1 MTTHHI
7 TVNRIPQFL
16 LSQGDLMG
24 VCIVFQTDISAQVC
38 SPKCNFKLILVL
50 SLEGFSVSI
59 KVLFTLRMQNF

>member
-1 MTTHHI
+1 MTTNHI
-7 TVNRIPQFL
+7 TVNRIPYFL
-16 LSQGDLMG
+16 LLHGNLMG

-59 KVLFTLRMQNF
+59 AVLFTEY